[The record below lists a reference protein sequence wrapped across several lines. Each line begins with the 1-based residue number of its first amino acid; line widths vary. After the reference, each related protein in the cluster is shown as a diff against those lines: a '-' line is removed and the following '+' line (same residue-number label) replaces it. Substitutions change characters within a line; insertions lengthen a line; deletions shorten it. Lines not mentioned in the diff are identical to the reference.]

1 MELAARGGRDSQ
13 GNYDV
18 HRAAQL
24 SDANDAWIL
33 QIAQNLT
40 AGNGA
45 IVTLSGG
52 AQAKYIFWQVAG
64 QATLGTTS
72 DFKGSILSKIL
83 ISFNTGAAI
92 TGEDWHKPRL
102 PSMPR
107 LFLIRS

>member
-40 AGNGA
+40 AANGA

-72 DFKGSILSKIL
+72 DFKGSILSKDTDFIQHRRRDYWRAL
-83 ISFNTGAAI
+83 AQTAVTLDATAVS
-92 TGEDWHKPRL
+92 HP
-102 PSMPR
+102 
-107 LFLIRS
+107 